1 MIWTILMKAIDVVFC
16 LLLTSLTGSIVF
28 VIWCILGQQLEK
40 VGFINI
46 LYRLM
51 KLVMIF
57 FLVPVLY
64 VAMTWLDD
72 TYARYRGDLF
82 LHTEIIM
89 KVCGFLLL
97 LWIAGVCYMLYRQL
111 RLERRTKQ
119 MFQNCFP
126 CEPQIEELFRAIEEN
141 MGITKGKVRLV
152 RCYYTPIA
160 LLRGVRHPMV
170 VLPVEVY
177 SNEELEVIFR
187 HELMHYKHN
196 DILWRRIASVLVI
209 LHFFNPFAWKLHRVL
224 RTWSEHACDFSVY
237 ERAGGLK
244 HYFET
249 IMKIQ
254 ANTQGFDVYLAVTLS
269 ENKSELVERIMRMKT
284 QIKIKKRSAWKA
296 AAICTAMLFA
306 SSVTVFGASEG
317 IADAYHMMYDATDV
331 EEEVPPSPE
340 LPEYEESGE
349 IPGIV
354 EETGEIEMFSRSG
367 TAFNFNWTVAN
378 GVRKVTDEFSAEAG
392 GQITITVIVSPSNK
406 SVKVGIVKPNGK
418 RSYTT
423 GSGTVCK
430 SFSLNASGKYKVFV
444 ENNSGTK
451 VTVNGSV
458 SVL

>member
-1 MIWTILMKAIDVVFC
+1 
-16 LLLTSLTGSIVF
+16 
-28 VIWCILGQQLEK
+28 
-40 VGFINI
+40 
-46 LYRLM
+46 
-51 KLVMIF
+51 
-57 FLVPVLY
+57 
-64 VAMTWLDD
+64 
-72 TYARYRGDLF
+72 
-82 LHTEIIM
+82 
-89 KVCGFLLL
+89 
-97 LWIAGVCYMLYRQL
+97 MLYRQL

-254 ANTQGFDVYLAVTLS
+254 ANTQGFDVYLSVTLS

-406 SVKVGIVKPNGK
+406 SVKVGIVKPDGK